1 MNNKQPEPGAPAQ
14 ANAIDP
20 YTIKSGGA
28 LTPPTTF
35 LGRLRYLGPSVIVS
49 GSIVGSGEI
58 ILTSSLG
65 AAAGFVLLW
74 WVLMSC
80 WIKSL
85 IQAELAR
92 YTIVTGDTYLR
103 ALNRFPG
110 KLWGPRGKVSWPIWL
125 GLIAFIPGVMGL
137 GGIMGGAGQALSL
150 LVPGLDSAWAT
161 GIIAVLTV
169 TILNIGG
176 YQRFEKV
183 LLTLVICF
191 TVTTLVCAV
200 NMQFTEFEISWADI
214 RTGLTFDLPFEYL
227 GLALAV
233 YGYTGVNSGETAAY
247 TYWCIEKGYPNFIG
261 SKGTNPGSNSEVAE
275 SGIAAEWVPRA
286 KGWIKVL
293 HMDVWLTLIILT
305 CATLPFYLLGA
316 GVLNAIGETPDGLET
331 ISILSNM
338 FTRTLGDWA
347 FWVFLIGAF
356 FILFS
361 TTLSAI
367 GAGGRF
373 IPDYLIEL
381 GFFSRENLKARQAWI
396 RGYISVMPILGFVLY
411 MSYQNPVVLVTI
423 GGLVAALMLPIQSG
437 GTLWLQRRHMDERVA
452 PHPLIRALVW
462 MIFLFQL
469 GMASLVIHF
478 VVF

>member
-1 MNNKQPEPGAPAQ
+1 MSTPVQGATT
-14 ANAIDP
+14 DP
-20 YTIKSGGA
+20 YTIKPGGA
-28 LTPPTTF
+28 LAPPRTF
-35 LGRLRYLGPSVIVS
+35 LSRARYLGPSVIVS

-103 ALNRFPG
+103 ALNRLPG
-110 KLWGPRGKVSWPIWL
+110 KLWGPKGKVAWPIWL
-125 GLIAFIPGVMGL
+125 GLIAFIPGVLGL

-150 LVPGLDSAWAT
+150 LAPGLDSTWAT
-161 GIIAVLTV
+161 FFIAATTV
-169 TILNIGG
+169 AILNLGG

-183 LLTLVICF
+183 LLGLVIGF
-191 TVTTLVCAV
+191 TVTTLVCAI
-200 NMQFTEFEISWADI
+200 NMQFTEFRVSWSDI
-214 RTGLTFDLPFEYL
+214 RTGLTFDLPLEYL

-247 TYWCIEKGYPNFIG
+247 TYWCIEKGYPTFIG
-261 SKGTNPGSNSEVAE
+261 PRAASE
-275 SGIAAEWVPRA
+275 EWLTRA

-316 GVLNAIGETPDGLET
+316 GVLNALGETPSGLET
-331 ISILSNM
+331 ISILSDM

-347 FWVFLIGAF
+347 FWVFGVGAF

-381 GFFSRENLKARQAWI
+381 GFFRRENLKARQAWI
-396 RGYISVMPILGFVLY
+396 RGYTSVMPIIGFVIY
-411 MSYQNPVVLVTI
+411 VSYQNPVALVTI
-423 GGLVAALMLPIQSG
+423 GGLIAAMMLPIQSG
-437 GTLWLQRRHMDERVA
+437 GTLWLQRKHMDERVA
-452 PHPLIRALVW
+452 PHPLIRGLIW

-469 GMASLVIHF
+469 IMASLVIRF
-478 VVF
+478 VVL